1 MEVQSDICHQCVLWY
16 HWGWTEPLRHL
27 KTVPWKNTD
36 WSSQLQLFKKTGE
49 VLHLHHLVVSWY
61 DWKVLFMCCLIVQP
75 SSAVISEEFAP
86 SVSNQAECWLRIGCQ
101 WVQINTVC
109 ELLLRMHLLRLVL
122 LSGCPWLL
130 ENLCCGV
137 RIVSVELIQ
146 HSYFK
151 SWRPKLL
158 HCCCVHRNSD
168 QRQLL
173 HKAPI
178 PTKASAVLTDSS
190 SWSEASGSV
199 TSLGCWTWSASAI
212 FCVICV
218 LLLPLCSS
226 AYILR
231 QRSLL
236 KSVTGITWNCIAGLI

>member
-1 MEVQSDICHQCVLWY
+1 MSATGICSSYIVFIQIFWLFPRSRLSNLCPSPISIAEHAAELWPYSSCSGMWCLSAMEVQSDICHQCVLWY

-49 VLHLHHLVVSWY
+49 VLHLDRLVVSWY

-101 WVQINTVC
+101 WVQINTVY

-130 ENLCCGV
+130 ENLCCGG
-137 RIVSVELIQ
+137 EN
-146 HSYFK
+146 
-151 SWRPKLL
+151 
-158 HCCCVHRNSD
+158 C
-168 QRQLL
+168 
-173 HKAPI
+173 
-178 PTKASAVLTDSS
+178 
-190 SWSEASGSV
+190 
-199 TSLGCWTWSASAI
+199 
-212 FCVICV
+212 
-218 LLLPLCSS
+218 LCRTYSTF
-226 AYILR
+226 LF
-231 QRSLL
+231 
-236 KSVTGITWNCIAGLI
+236 